1 MGGRLYRLTAPW
13 RQIASPA
20 LYLVTFT
27 HDPARK
33 GRQPFGIMLDVR
45 SMPTEL

>member
-1 MGGRLYRLTAPW
+1 MGGRLYRLKAPP

-27 HDPARK
+27 YDPVRK
-33 GRQPFGIMLDVR
+33 GRQPFGIMLHVLI
-45 SMPTEL
+45 MPTEL